1 MFNILIFLLKEQ
13 ITQKNWNS
21 VIYSTSCY
29 SKPVWLTLFLQK
41 PNEDIL
47 KNIGTP
53 LDEKKKN
60 LEWLEG
66 KYFSTFWVNCPLK
79 KMAQQYKYCL
89 VQKFFFFII
98 INVRYITAVRF
109 KTIVVTFHIILSASY
124 FISF

>member
-79 KMAQQYKYCL
+79 KNGTTIQVLSCTEVL
-89 VQKFFFFII
+89 FLFI